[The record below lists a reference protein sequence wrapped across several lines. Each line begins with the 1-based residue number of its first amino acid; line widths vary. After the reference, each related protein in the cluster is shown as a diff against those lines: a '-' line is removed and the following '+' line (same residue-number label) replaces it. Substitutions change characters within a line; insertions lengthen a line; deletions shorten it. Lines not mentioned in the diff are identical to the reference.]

1 MSLSVVEFSP
11 YVSQLEKFH
20 SFLRF
25 EMKKKVSGE
34 RSRLAFNEQKQRD
47 KGKNKTK
54 GTGHMSTV
62 AFCLICKIQI
72 EDNW

>member
-25 EMKKKVSGE
+25 EMKKKSIRREIKARIQRTKATRQREKQNKRNRAHEHGGV
-34 RSRLAFNEQKQRD
+34 LFNLQNSNRR
-47 KGKNKTK
+47 
-54 GTGHMSTV
+54 
-62 AFCLICKIQI
+62 
-72 EDNW
+72 